1 MNEDWQARIRHHAL
15 ISPNWRETNVSPIG
29 LKLGVAFALLVGI
42 LIGISVLGL
51 GRMDQIKAHLED
63 VLGARWARLQ
73 LAREAL
79 MYSNEN
85 SRITMKIFLVND
97 KRLIDP
103 LLARR
108 AENTQKIS
116 ELLAQIKSQ
125 CESPDE
131 KRFLAVVEDAQAPYV
146 ASYSRAL
153 QSLVEEQ
160 QPEAA
165 RAIMFQETTPALYKY
180 QNAWSKF
187 MQFEMEQI
195 NKAVDESR
203 VHYRRARDTVLL
215 LVLLAVLVAVTIA
228 FFVTMK
234 MSDEMRTRIL
244 AEQEMR
250 LLNWKLEQRVEQRTQ
265 DLASS
270 NQQLMAEIAERK
282 SAEEKYRAL
291 VQDAVAGIFQSA
303 PDGRLISTNR
313 AMAHM
318 HGYDSPEQ
326 LMAEVTNARQFLVN
340 PAQGVEMA
348 RLLEERG
355 AVQNLEIEVYRRDR
369 RKKWLLTNVR
379 AVSGSDGQV
388 VRHEGT
394 VQDITERKT
403 AEEHVHFLAYYDAL
417 TGLPNRT
424 LFQDRLARAL
434 AGARRRGEKVA
445 LLFLDLD
452 NFKTINDSLGHS
464 VGDLILK
471 KVGECLD
478 AWARKQDTVARL
490 GGDEFVVVLTG
501 VKDVASVAVAADR
514 LLKALTTEFIV
525 QGQVLNVSCSVGIS
539 VFPDN
544 GTDLETLVKNADAA
558 MYSAKENGS
567 RLQFF
572 TQDMHS
578 RALERLTLESSLRQA
593 LEREE
598 FFLVYQPQVDIT
610 TGRITG
616 AEALLRWRHRKLGLV
631 PPNKFIPLAENSGL
645 IIPIGEWVLQTACA
659 QARQW
664 QRDGLSALPV
674 AVNVSVVQFR
684 QEGFP
689 EVVRKVLDETG
700 LAPQYLEL
708 ELTES
713 LLLSNAD
720 AMLSVLRQLEK
731 MGIKLTIDDFGTGYS
746 SLSYLKQLPLSKL
759 KIDRSFV
766 QGVTVDKDGAAITS
780 TIISMAKNLN
790 LTVTAEGVETKDQL
804 FFLRAHNCD
813 QLQGYYFSKPLPPD
827 AFAEKV
833 HHCWSQIQKPECL
846 VCLGPK

>member
-1 MNEDWQARIRHHAL
+1 M
-15 ISPNWRETNVSPIG
+15 
-29 LKLGVAFALLVGI
+29 
-42 LIGISVLGL
+42 
-51 GRMDQIKAHLED
+51 
-63 VLGARWARLQ
+63 
-73 LAREAL
+73 
-79 MYSNEN
+79 
-85 SRITMKIFLVND
+85 
-97 KRLIDP
+97 
-103 LLARR
+103 
-108 AENTQKIS
+108 
-116 ELLAQIKSQ
+116 
-125 CESPDE
+125 
-131 KRFLAVVEDAQAPYV
+131 
-146 ASYSRAL
+146 
-153 QSLVEEQ
+153 
-160 QPEAA
+160 
-165 RAIMFQETTPALYKY
+165 
-180 QNAWSKF
+180 
-187 MQFEMEQI
+187 
-195 NKAVDESR
+195 
-203 VHYRRARDTVLL
+203 
-215 LVLLAVLVAVTIA
+215 
-228 FFVTMK
+228 
-234 MSDEMRTRIL
+234 
-244 AEQEMR
+244 
-250 LLNWKLEQRVEQRTQ
+250 
-265 DLASS
+265 
-270 NQQLMAEIAERK
+270 
-282 SAEEKYRAL
+282 
-291 VQDAVAGIFQSA
+291 
-303 PDGRLISTNR
+303 
-313 AMAHM
+313 
-318 HGYDSPEQ
+318 
-326 LMAEVTNARQFLVN
+326 
-340 PAQGVEMA
+340 
-348 RLLEERG
+348 
-355 AVQNLEIEVYRRDR
+355 
-369 RKKWLLTNVR
+369 
-379 AVSGSDGQV
+379 
-388 VRHEGT
+388 
-394 VQDITERKT
+394 
-403 AEEHVHFLAYYDAL
+403 
-417 TGLPNRT
+417 
-424 LFQDRLARAL
+424 
-434 AGARRRGEKVA
+434 
-445 LLFLDLD
+445 LFLDLD

-514 LLKALTTEFIV
+514 LLKAMTTEFIV

-616 AEALLRWRHRKLGLV
+616 AEALLRWRHPKLGLV
-631 PPNKFIPLAENSGL
+631 PPNKFIPLAENNGL

-827 AFAEKV
+827 DFAEKV
-833 HHCWSQIQKPECL
+833 RSASLLEPDPETRMPSLSWAKIVLARESLWCSTRNSSIIMELFLLNDKGLIDQLLATREENTQKISEIVARLESQCDSPEEEQLLAAVKDARKPYVASYVRALYLLVEEKQQEAARAIIAQETTPAFFKYHNAWSNFVRLQMDKMGKARNPAWIIADFAGQRRQDALE
-846 VCLGPK
+846 GA